1 MKILVLNSGSSSV
14 KYKFLD
20 LEGNSDKVLAEGGVE
35 KIGLAGGFLK
45 FKRADGSKETIDLGL
60 TDHQGAIKAILNV
73 LTDPKEGCIKSYEE
87 IDAVGHRVVHG
98 GEKFSESVIIDDAVK
113 AKIRECYDIA
123 PLHNPANM
131 TGIDAITAIMPNVP
145 QVGVFDTAFHQ
156 TMPAKAYMYALPYK
170 YYTEDG
176 VRRYGFHGTSHRYV
190 SQRVCEFLGVDIN
203 KQRII
208 TCHIG
213 NGASMAAVVGG
224 KCIDT
229 SMGLTPVE
237 GLMMGT
243 RVGDVDPG
251 TLTFLMSK
259 HSLTAEQLQN
269 IINKESGVLGVS
281 GVSNDMREIEAAVAA
296 GNERARLALD
306 MYELRITKY
315 IGAYAAEM
323 GGADIIVF
331 TGGVGENQMGLREDV
346 CATLGF
352 MGVEIDKEVNARTR
366 GIEAVVSTASS
377 AVKVCVIPTDEE
389 LMIARDTM
397 ELTRR

>member
-14 KYKFLD
+14 KYKLIDLD
-20 LEGNSDKVLAEGGVE
+20 GSNDATLAEGGVE

-45 FKRADGSKETIDLGL
+45 YKKADGSKAIDELGL
-60 TDHQGAIKAILNV
+60 IDHLQAIKAILAK
-73 LTDPKEGCIKSYEE
+73 LTDPTDGCIKSYDE
-87 IDAVGHRVVHG
+87 IEAVGHRVVHG
-98 GEKFSESVIIDDAVK
+98 GEKFSESVLIDDAVK
-113 AKIRECYDIA
+113 EKIRECYDIA

-131 TGIDAITAIMPNVP
+131 TGIDAVTELMPNVP

-156 TMPAKAYMYALPYK
+156 TMPAKAFMYALPYK

-190 SQRVCEFLGVDIN
+190 SGRVCEFLGVDPA

-213 NGASMAAVVGG
+213 NGASMAAVDGG
-224 KCIDT
+224 KCVDT

-251 TLTFLMSK
+251 ALTFLMTK
-259 HSLTAEQLQN
+259 HGLNAEQMQT

-281 GVSNDMREIEAAVAA
+281 GVSSDMREIEAAVEA

-306 MYELRITKY
+306 MYMLRITKY

-323 GGADIIVF
+323 GGVDIIVF
-331 TGGVGENQMGLREDV
+331 TGGVGENQAMLRADV
-346 CATLGF
+346 CSTLGF
-352 MGVEIDKEVNARTR
+352 MGVEIDKEVNAVTR
-366 GIEAVVSTASS
+366 GTETVISS
-377 AVKVCVIPTDEE
+377 AASKVKVCVIPTDEE
-389 LMIARDTM
+389 LTIARDTRA
-397 ELTRR
+397 LVK

>member
-14 KYKFLD
+14 KYKLFD
-20 LEGNSDKVLAEGGVE
+20 LEGNSDKVLAEGGAE
-35 KIGLAGGFLK
+35 KIGLPGGFLK
-45 FKRADGSKETIDLGL
+45 FKRADGSKETIDLGQ
-60 TDHQGAIKAILNV
+60 TDHLGAIKAILNV
-73 LTDPKEGCIKSYEE
+73 LTDPKEGCIKSYDE
-87 IDAVGHRVVHG
+87 IDAVGHRLVHG
-98 GEKFSESVIIDDAVK
+98 GDKFSQSVIIDEAVK
-113 AKIRECYDIA
+113 EKMRECYDIA

-131 TGIDAITAIMPNVP
+131 IGIEAITAIMPDVP

-156 TMPAKAYMYALPYK
+156 TMPPKAYMYALPYK

-243 RVGDVDPG
+243 RVGDIDPG
-251 TLTFLMSK
+251 ALTYIMNK
-259 HSLTAEQLQN
+259 HKLSADQLQT

-281 GVSNDMREIEAAVAA
+281 GVSSDMREIEAAVAA

-323 GGADIIVF
+323 NGVDIIVF
-331 TGGVGENQMGLREDV
+331 TGGVGENQMGLRDDV

-352 MGVEIDKEVNARTR
+352 MGVEIDKEVN
-366 GIEAVVSTASS
+366 STAASP
-377 AVKVCVIPTDEE
+377 VKVCVIPTDEE

-397 ELTRR
+397 ALAAR